1 MLYMDYAWDLDPGGI
16 TLDEE
21 LNTKHLGWKDNDVF
35 KLITVGNQQ
44 RLVKLDD
51 VEKFIKGHQVNQ
63 T

>member
-1 MLYMDYAWDLDPGGI
+1 MDYAWDLDPGGI

-21 LNTKHLGWKDNDVF
+21 LNTKNLGWKNNDVF

-51 VEKFIKGHQVNQ
+51 VEKFIKGYNQ
-63 T
+63 NGLTS